1 MFMTSGS
8 KSNIQAVR
16 PPFRKDIPDL
26 SHNRIPLHFYHADQ
40 CDPKKCT
47 GKKLAR
53 FNLALLHK
61 NPGTLPRAAIF
72 LDPFAPQ
79 ALSPADDARK
89 GIVVLDCSWEEV
101 ERVFPFLQKL
111 MMKHRALPYLLAANA
126 VNFGKPF
133 KLSSVEA
140 FAAALYILG
149 EKEQAALILN
159 KFKWGPVFLDL
170 NREPLDRYSQAKD
183 STEVVT
189 IQSDYY
195 IF

>member
-1 MFMTSGS
+1 MTSGY
-8 KSNIQAVR
+8 KSNIQTAR
-16 PPFRKDIPDL
+16 PPFQKDLPHL
-26 SHNRIPLHFYHADQ
+26 SHKGISLHFYHADQ

-53 FNLALLHK
+53 FNLANLHK
-61 NPGTLPRAAIF
+61 NPGTLPREAIF
-72 LDPFAPQ
+72 LDPFARQ

-101 ERVFPFLQKL
+101 ERVFPILQKL
-111 MMKHRALPYLLAANA
+111 MLKHRALPYLLAANA

-183 STEVVT
+183 STEVVR
-189 IQSDYY
+189 IQSDYLS
-195 IF
+195 

>member
-1 MFMTSGS
+1 MFS
-8 KSNIQAVR
+8 
-16 PPFRKDIPDL
+16 
-26 SHNRIPLHFYHADQ
+26 LHFYHADQ

-53 FNLALLHK
+53 FNLAKLHK
-61 NPGTLPRAAIF
+61 NPRTLPRQAIF
-72 LDPFAPQ
+72 LDPFALQ
-79 ALSPADDARK
+79 ALSPADDARS

-101 ERVFPFLQKL
+101 ERVFPILQRL
-111 MMKHRALPYLLAANA
+111 MMRHRALPYLLAANA

-170 NREPLDRYSQAKD
+170 NREPLERYSEARD
-183 STEVVT
+183 STEVVK
-189 IQSDYY
+189 IQADYLPS
-195 IF
+195 